1 MEHKQK
7 IFILFSGELRFFNEN
22 LLSINR
28 YLKEF
33 EKIFLFYPWS
43 QEINKIEN
51 FKKTYPNSNFDYI
64 SQKNWDKSLE
74 QIKYSDNAARIP
86 SIFYMWDA
94 LTQSF
99 SKIINN
105 LDENDLVLRFRT
117 DIKIHTTNLNIN
129 LKNIKD
135 NTIYIPDCYHW
146 NGYNDQVFLSKVKT
160 LKKFKNFF
168 EVLELLI
175 KNNNFISPEYVFYKF
190 IKKKKIE
197 IIFFELDY
205 QILRKNRKLLN
216 NRELNIRDK
225 KSYIPIKDKI
235 IIKTLKFLFKMRN
248 FRAFFI
254 KKIKRDKRQNLFD
267 E

>member
-22 LLSINR
+22 FLSINR

-33 EKIFLFYPWS
+33 EKIFLFYPWNK
-43 QEINKIEN
+43 EINKIEN

-105 LDENDLVLRFRT
+105 LD
-117 DIKIHTTNLNIN
+117 
-129 LKNIKD
+129 
-135 NTIYIPDCYHW
+135 
-146 NGYNDQVFLSKVKT
+146 
-160 LKKFKNFF
+160 
-168 EVLELLI
+168 
-175 KNNNFISPEYVFYKF
+175 
-190 IKKKKIE
+190 
-197 IIFFELDY
+197 
-205 QILRKNRKLLN
+205 
-216 NRELNIRDK
+216 
-225 KSYIPIKDKI
+225 
-235 IIKTLKFLFKMRN
+235 
-248 FRAFFI
+248 
-254 KKIKRDKRQNLFD
+254 
-267 E
+267 